1 MPSPND
7 IVLQAI
13 NQAKCDG
20 ELGQL
25 NSGAFERLKAILEQ
39 AVSRETEACA
49 VAIWN
54 AVAGKE
60 RDALV
65 ERFARARRIATADEL
80 LPADS
85 NINSPFWTSWYP
97 GLENDAM
104 LVRDVVATLP
114 GIKSEEVPAI
124 IRAFENPASPLKL
137 PGACTLEQHDV
148 LHVLLGRGLM
158 DQDEAFV
165 LGFTAASDPAFSDAD
180 VERYKTAFSIY
191 PEPYCIRGTD
201 LIAFELGTVAA
212 RRMGVQRLY
221 LLDTDSCMGLSVG
234 VARRQLGIDKEQ
246 LLDVYEEER
255 RRIPGTPWSHRLPR
269 RSVESHRS

>member
-1 MPSPND
+1 MPSPSD

-25 NSGAFERLKAILEQ
+25 SARALERLKHIFEQ
-39 AVSRETEACA
+39 ALVAETEACV

-54 AVAGKE
+54 AVAGNE

-65 ERFARARRIATADEL
+65 DRFVRAINMATAEQG
-80 LPADS
+80 LPAES
-85 NINSPFWTSWYP
+85 NLHCPFWSCWYP
-97 GLENDAM
+97 GLDNDTM
-104 LVRDVVATLP
+104 LVREVVATLP

-124 IRAFENPASPLKL
+124 IRAFENPTSPLKL

-165 LGFTAASDPAFSDAD
+165 LGFTAASDPTFSDKD
-180 VERYKTAFSIY
+180 IERYKAAFSIY

-201 LIAFELGTVAA
+201 LIAFELGTAAA
-212 RRMGVQRLY
+212 RRMGVQRIY
-221 LLDTDSCMGLSVG
+221 ELDPEGFMGLSVG
-234 VARRQLGIDKEQ
+234 AGRLRLGIDKEA

-269 RSVESHRS
+269 RCG